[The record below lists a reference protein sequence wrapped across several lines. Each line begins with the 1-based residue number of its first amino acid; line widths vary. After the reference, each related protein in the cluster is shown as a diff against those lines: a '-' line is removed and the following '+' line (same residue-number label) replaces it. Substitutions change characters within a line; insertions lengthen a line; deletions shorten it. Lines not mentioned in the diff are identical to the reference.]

1 MPLTLSAPAFRS
13 LLAALLLG
21 VSVAPPPTANAAET
35 GAAPAGEAAPR
46 AEPAPAPRPDD
57 PYDRGSPRSA
67 MRGFLSAGRAGE
79 WERAAQFLELRGL
92 PAGLRN
98 EDPAVLARQLKT
110 VLDRTLW
117 VELETLSDDPAGTPD
132 DGLPPRRERVGQ
144 IDAAVPPVPVYLD
157 RVAREDGVRIW
168 KLSAATLRELPTLWP
183 QFGDG
188 PLATWL
194 PEPFTSWSFLELKLW
209 QWLGLLAL
217 AAAAGLAGALLVWIF
232 ARASRPLLRRAESP
246 RALLAPAGALLA
258 LGLFSAGRYMLQL
271 SVPAD
276 RVLSGLTRAGVVVI
290 VTWMLFRLVDVAE
303 RTLERRTRLH
313 GQPSARALLVMG
325 RRTAKAL
332 LVVIAFLAILQNLG
346 VNVTGL
352 LAGLGVG
359 GLAVALAAQKSL
371 ENLFG
376 GVTLIGDQPVRVG
389 DFCRFGDR
397 VGTVEDIGLRST
409 RIRTLERTVVTV
421 PNAELASLAIENYA
435 RRDRFWYHPTLGLR
449 YETTP
454 EQLRYVLV
462 EVRKLLY
469 AHPKVSAEP
478 ARVRFLGFGSSS
490 LDLEVFAYVLARD
503 YDEFLEVSED
513 LNLRVMDVVATAGT
527 GFAFP
532 SQTLYVRPDDGLDAE
547 AARRAESAV
556 AEWRARGELPLP
568 GFPPERIR
576 ELDATIDY
584 PPAGSA
590 LRPAAG
596 RTRG

>member
-1 MPLTLSAPAFRS
+1 
-13 LLAALLLG
+13 
-21 VSVAPPPTANAAET
+21 
-35 GAAPAGEAAPR
+35 
-46 AEPAPAPRPDD
+46 
-57 PYDRGSPRSA
+57 
-67 MRGFLSAGRAGE
+67 MRGFLEAARAGD
-79 WERAAQFLELRGL
+79 WERAQHYLELRSL
-92 PAGLRN
+92 PAVEGPER
-98 EDPAVLARQLKT
+98 ARELKI

-117 VELETLSDDPAGTPD
+117 VDLDALSDDPAGARD
-132 DGLPPRRERVGQ
+132 DGLGARRDLVGHV
-144 IDAAVPPVPVYLD
+144 DAVEPPVPVFLD

-168 KLSAATLRELPTLWP
+168 KVSAATVRELPTLWT
-183 QFGDG
+183 QFGDS
-188 PLATWL
+188 PLARWL
-194 PEPFTSWSFLELKLW
+194 PETFTTWSFLELQLW
-209 QWLGLLAL
+209 QWIGLLVL
-217 AAAAGLAGALLVWIF
+217 AAAAGLAGGAAGWIF
-232 ARASRPLLRRAESP
+232 ARAFRPLLRRVSSLQ
-246 RALLAPAGALLA
+246 ALLAPAGALLGLA
-258 LGLFSAGRYMLQL
+258 LFSAGRYALQL

-276 RVLSGLTRAGVVVI
+276 RVLSGLVRGGVVVI
-290 VTWMLFRLVDVAE
+290 VTWMLFRLVDAAE
-303 RTLERRTRLH
+303 RALEERTRTR

-332 LVVIAFLAILQNLG
+332 LVAIAFLATLQNFG

-421 PNAELASLAIENYA
+421 PNSEFSSMAIENFA
-435 RRDRFWYHPTLGLR
+435 KRDRFWFHPTLGLR

-503 YDEFLEVSED
+503 FDEYLEVSED
-513 LNLRVMDVVATAGT
+513 LNLRIMDVVAAAGT

-556 AEWRARGELPLP
+556 ADWRARGELPLP

-576 ELDATIDY
+576 ELDATLDY
-584 PPAGSA
+584 PPEGSA
-590 LRPAAG
+590 LRRAG
-596 RTRG
+596 GRSRG

>member
-1 MPLTLSAPAFRS
+1 
-13 LLAALLLG
+13 
-21 VSVAPPPTANAAET
+21 
-35 GAAPAGEAAPR
+35 
-46 AEPAPAPRPDD
+46 
-57 PYDRGSPRSA
+57 
-67 MRGFLSAGRAGE
+67 
-79 WERAAQFLELRGL
+79 
-92 PAGLRN
+92 
-98 EDPAVLARQLKT
+98 
-110 VLDRTLW
+110 
-117 VELETLSDDPAGTPD
+117 
-132 DGLPPRRERVGQ
+132 
-144 IDAAVPPVPVYLD
+144 
-157 RVAREDGVRIW
+157 
-168 KLSAATLRELPTLWP
+168 
-183 QFGDG
+183 
-188 PLATWL
+188 
-194 PEPFTSWSFLELKLW
+194 
-209 QWLGLLAL
+209 
-217 AAAAGLAGALLVWIF
+217 WIF
-232 ARASRPLLRRAESP
+232 ARAFRPLLRRVSSLQ
-246 RALLAPAGALLA
+246 ALLAPAGALLG
-258 LGLFSAGRYMLQL
+258 LGLFSAGRYALQL

-276 RVLSGLTRAGVVVI
+276 RVLSGLVRGGVVVI
-290 VTWMLFRLVDVAE
+290 VTWMLFRLVDAAE
-303 RTLERRTRLH
+303 HALEQRTRTR

-332 LVVIAFLAILQNLG
+332 LVAIAFLATLQNFG

-409 RIRTLERTVVTV
+409 RIRTLGRTVVTV
-421 PNAELASLAIENYA
+421 PNSEFSSMAIENFA
-435 RRDRFWYHPTLGLR
+435 KRDRFWFHPALGLR

-462 EVRKLLY
+462 ELRKLLY

-503 YDEFLEVSED
+503 FDEYLEVSED
-513 LNLRVMDVVATAGT
+513 LNLRIMDVVAAAGT

-556 AEWRARGELPLP
+556 ADWRARGELPLP

-576 ELDATIDY
+576 ELDATLEY
-584 PPAGSA
+584 PPEGSA
-590 LRPAAG
+590 LRRAG
-596 RTRG
+596 GRSRG